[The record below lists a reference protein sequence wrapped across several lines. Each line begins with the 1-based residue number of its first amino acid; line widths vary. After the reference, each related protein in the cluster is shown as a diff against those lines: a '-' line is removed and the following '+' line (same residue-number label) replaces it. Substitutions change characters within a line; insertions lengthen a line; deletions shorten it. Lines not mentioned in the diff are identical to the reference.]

1 MQLIASAP
9 DFVRIA
15 GMPRYA
21 IPAQDVKR
29 LLDHLQGGDKFT
41 LTRLDE
47 FVAIVDLS
55 TTAVEGVNKLAA
67 DLKGLKPS
75 GSPWDMLTTY
85 LLDRTDLVRT
95 MAAGKGIGDRM
106 RMIAVW
112 QFLNFLRDQ
121 SPVATGSP
129 IQTLLDR
136 VRNLVLLAEERD
148 LRQVPDA
155 ALQMN
160 AVRLMTIHGS
170 KGLEF
175 EAVHI
180 PGFVKTGIP
189 ASYRGPSCPVPEG
202 MIAGAVGDIFQ
213 EAERAHKQEQECL
226 FFVALS
232 RARTFLRLYAYQ
244 RQANGG
250 MRNPSDYEPRL
261 AGKLRA
267 IGSPETIPLPGG
279 KREPKPVELTIADD
293 WARTHRHVSS
303 YEKCPRRFFYTHV
316 LGIGAA
322 RRTTPFE
329 RTHAC
334 IYEFIDWL
342 AEQRVNT
349 SPTLAAAQAA
359 FDEIW
364 VARGPTES
372 GYAADYR
379 KLAGSLVE
387 GLIKAGAGRRFRE
400 ALPLAINYRK
410 GTIML
415 KPDEVAERD
424 DGVIVVRKVRTGKRG
439 KGEFGKLEYALYQR
453 AAEQHFGPTAV
464 VEAVH
469 PSDKGRRG
477 CPGAEENQI
486 RQQRCEG
493 GRDFGRHRLWKLPS
507 GYECVQ
513 LPAVPALLHLR
524 GDA

>member
-1 MQLIASAP
+1 M
-9 DFVRIA
+9 
-15 GMPRYA
+15 GYA
-21 IPAQDVKR
+21 
-29 LLDHLQGGDKFT
+29 DH
-41 LTRLDE
+41 
-47 FVAIVDLS
+47 V
-55 TTAVEGVNKLAA
+55 
-67 DLKGLKPS
+67 
-75 GSPWDMLTTY
+75 

-293 WARTHRHVSS
+293 WRAPIVMSRPTRSALAASFTRMCLVSAPRDGQRRSNARTPASMSS
-303 YEKCPRRFFYTHV
+303 LTGLRNNASTPR
-316 LGIGAA
+316 LPW
-322 RRTTPFE
+322 RRRRQRLTRSGWPE
-329 RTHAC
+329 GRLK
-334 IYEFIDWL
+334 WL
-342 AEQRVNT
+342 
-349 SPTLAAAQAA
+349 
-359 FDEIW
+359 
-364 VARGPTES
+364 
-372 GYAADYR
+372 
-379 KLAGSLVE
+379 
-387 GLIKAGAGRRFRE
+387 
-400 ALPLAINYRK
+400 
-410 GTIML
+410 
-415 KPDEVAERD
+415 
-424 DGVIVVRKVRTGKRG
+424 
-439 KGEFGKLEYALYQR
+439 
-453 AAEQHFGPTAV
+453 
-464 VEAVH
+464 
-469 PSDKGRRG
+469 
-477 CPGAEENQI
+477 
-486 RQQRCEG
+486 RC
-493 GRDFGRHRLWKLPS
+493 
-507 GYECVQ
+507 
-513 LPAVPALLHLR
+513 
-524 GDA
+524 